1 MGKVIPDYDLVGEV
15 YDSSQEPTELT
26 PMERVYN
33 ELNIAIVALDWYA
46 KNAYTHDTDF
56 RRTAQE
62 ALRKIYKRKG

>member
-1 MGKVIPDYDLVGEV
+1 MTVDYNKVGEV
-15 YDSSQEPTELT
+15 YDSSEEPEEIT
-26 PMERVYN
+26 PLDRAHN
-33 ELNIAIVALDWYA
+33 NLNIAIVALDWYA